1 MAAASFIERTYPH
14 ARVAAAWPALDEI
27 RTPYF
32 GYVTRPLET
41 VAVDALPEG
50 DAARGAFDLVF
61 DSPIRQNPNPARE
74 LATRLGL
81 VEIARFESG
90 DQETV
95 VWADPRGVA
104 LERPAD

>member
-1 MAAASFIERTYPH
+1 MI
-14 ARVAAAWPALDEI
+14 ARLRKWLH
-27 RTPYF
+27 
-32 GYVTRPLET
+32 G
-41 VAVDALPEG
+41 
-50 DAARGAFDLVF
+50 
-61 DSPIRQNPNPARE
+61 NPARE
-74 LATRLGL
+74 LAMRLGL